1 MSISL
6 TIFGLPHHFHLP
18 LCKCLVLSLFVF
30 FVLSFRV
37 TCSETYFIEELLYAD
52 EETLENCK
60 NLELIVFTLKPGL
73 VKIEESIDLD
83 ELVAQSTVSKNP
95 KELDEQDDDSK
106 IACTVMDQESCKFST
121 NFPGIVSG
129 SSPLLDIISQENK
142 FILDIDMDF
151 FSTQNPFKLLYT
163 EVC

>member
-1 MSISL
+1 MGFL
-6 TIFGLPHHFHLP
+6 TTFIC
-18 LCKCLVLSLFVF
+18 LCANALFYHYLYF

-73 VKIEESIDLD
+73 VKIKESIDLN

-121 NFPGIVSG
+121 NFPDIVSG
-129 SSPLLDIISQENK
+129 SSPLLDKISQENK